1 MNRHLAH
8 ALGATALG
16 ALLLQPVTT
25 LADPPASPR
34 NEGSAQ
40 HRGYSSGSDRRDDGR
55 WDGRGYDRH
64 GDDGRYG
71 RDDDRWYGRDDDRR
85 WDDRDRGRGWHDH
98 RGDWNRHGYPPRRGY
113 VVHQLPPRHRLVHH
127 HGQRYYYSGGAWYRP
142 YGRGYVVIDPPLGLV
157 VSFLPQFST
166 TLHYGGIPYYRAGPV
181 YYVWHP
187 RARGYVVTDRPYR
200 RW

>member
-64 GDDGRYG
+64 GDDGR
-71 RDDDRWYGRDDDRR
+71 YGRDDDRR